1 MNVQDLEDLSEGEGD
16 IDEGDF
22 GIIIT
27 ADGKLKMLLM
37 PDDIDQSDQVPDV
50 IAQIISLFKHS
61 NIDHSNR
68 VLH

>member
-1 MNVQDLEDLSEGEGD
+1 MNVQDLENLSEGEGD
-16 IDEGDF
+16 IDENDF

-37 PDDIDQSDQVPDV
+37 PDDIDDSDQVPDV
-50 IAQIISLFKHS
+50 IAKIISLFNHS
-61 NIDHSNR
+61 SVDNSNR